1 MAGLSE
7 KSPISNTGL
16 ARATGAMARD
26 GSGLRPA
33 LPKRL
38 TKALRVCRLHGVAPF
53 HLARANLD
61 PGLFSD
67 NWRVMR
73 DYYVTTVGLPFMERL
88 EHSPTYAE
96 QFFELPEGKLKI
108 QSFDE
113 PMDVAVTGYRQ
124 LYLARPGRSDVIDLV
139 DPDGLPVRLVPPGHR
154 GVTNVGVVC
163 AVADVE
169 AQRRFIVAGMG
180 GTETDDG
187 FQVGSTK
194 IFVRHEPDQPRSTP
208 PMRRGFTYITLI
220 VHDIENCHRALLDAG

>member
-7 KSPISNTGL
+7 NSPMSNTLL
-16 ARATGAMARD
+16 ASSTCATARD
-26 GSGLRPA
+26 GSGLRRP

-53 HLARANLD
+53 QLARANLD

-113 PMDVAVTGYRQ
+113 PMDAAVSGYRE
-124 LYLARPGRSDVIDLV
+124 LYLARPERSEVVDLV
-139 DPDGLPVRLVPPGHR
+139 DPDGLLVHLVPPGLR
-154 GVTNVGVVC
+154 GVSNVGVVG

-169 AQRRFIVAGMG
+169 AQRRFILAGMG

-208 PMRRGFTYITLI
+208 PMRRGFTYITL
-220 VHDIENCHRALLDAG
+220 